1 MIKRACILVNTLY
14 ITINLKS
21 IKDIYFFTKKK
32 KKKKKKKNNNNNFTR
47 RIVYKKV
54 SKRFKNIAIMLH
66 ISIRKIST
74 IKENSFKGE
83 SDFKFPNKI

>member
-14 ITINLKS
+14 IAINLKS
-21 IKDIYFFTKKK
+21 IKYYIFTKKK
-32 KKKKKKKNNNNNFTR
+32 KKKKKKKNNFTR